1 MKSKIKAYL
10 YPFQPKVCSL
20 QALVCTSVLFLSNLY
35 IIQRSLLTLALFV
48 HTGFQTYL
56 YQDTMLLCATVPR
69 EVWTKVL
76 LSLERELMADPS
88 RVVPQ
93 VLIFW

>member
-1 MKSKIKAYL
+1 MKSKIKTYW
-10 YPFQPKVCSL
+10 YPFQHKVCSL

-35 IIQRSLLTLALFV
+35 IIQRSLPTQALFV
-48 HTGFQTYL
+48 HTGFQAYL

-69 EVWTKVL
+69 EMWTNVL
-76 LSLERELMADPS
+76 LSLERELMTEPS
-88 RVVPQ
+88 GVVPQ